1 MPLLRYEVR
10 TGAVAILDSAQLCE
24 SDEISYSGYKQEF
37 RVGPFVCLLTNG
49 EQSAWLSL
57 TTRHDC
63 RCQRLELKPEW
74 RLDGSD
80 LWRSKPQ
87 FVHDVRHVFVG
98 PTRIFMFAGEKEY
111 SYRIHKR
118 PRISALGVEAILEEM
133 DKYGMPRPQF
143 PEPFSSRPPKYF
155 PREGASGGASRF
167 LCDRRLMC
175 KR

>member
-1 MPLLRYEVR
+1 MPLLRYEIR
-10 TGAVAILDSAQLCE
+10 TGVVAILDPARLCE
-24 SDEISYSGYKQEF
+24 SDAISYSGLNQEF
-37 RVGPFVCLLTNG
+37 REGPFVCLLTNG

-57 TTRHDC
+57 TTRHGC
-63 RCQRLELKPEW
+63 GFQRLELKPEW
-74 RLDGSD
+74 KLDGSD

-87 FVHDVRHVFVG
+87 FVTDVRYAFVG
-98 PTRIFMFAGEKEY
+98 PNRIFMFAGEKEY

-155 PREGASGGASRF
+155 PREGSVGGRQDF
-167 LCDRRLMC
+167 CVRGV
-175 KR
+175 